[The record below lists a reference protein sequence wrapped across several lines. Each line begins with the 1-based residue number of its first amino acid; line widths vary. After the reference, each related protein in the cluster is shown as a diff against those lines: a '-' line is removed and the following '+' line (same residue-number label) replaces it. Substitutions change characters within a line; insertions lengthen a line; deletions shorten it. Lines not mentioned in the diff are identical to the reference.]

1 VLFALGQP
9 AAFAG
14 LVIAFLLAVAVR
26 AICLRLVLRWV
37 GNTFTRVPLLPHPRR
52 DLDPFG
58 AVAAALGGTGWG
70 HGVDDPPRERGR
82 QAIVYAV
89 GPLVGLL
96 LGELGLFVYTLVYPD
111 YASALLINAPSDV
124 LRGAVAPTA
133 GAQMLLS
140 VAVGLLCFGLL
151 ALVPLPPLDGW
162 GLLWAS
168 MRRPTAGGLR
178 ARHWLVDNNLGVVAL
193 LVLLI
198 FPFGAP
204 LLHWLF
210 DLVGGPLMRM
220 WV

>member
-1 VLFALGQP
+1 MLFALGQP
-9 AAFAG
+9 AAFVG

-26 AICLRLVLRWV
+26 AFMLRLVLRWI
-37 GNTFTRVPLLPHPRR
+37 GASYRRTPLMPHPRR

-70 HGVDDPPRERGR
+70 HGVDDPPRYRGL
-82 QAIVYAV
+82 VFLV
-89 GPLVGLL
+89 GPLVGLV
-96 LGELGLFVYTLVYPD
+96 LGELGLLAYTLIYPD
-111 YASALLINAPSDV
+111 YSSALLINAPSDV
-124 LRGAVAPTA
+124 LRGALAPTV

-168 MRRPTAGGLR
+168 MRRPTPGGLR
-178 ARHWLVDNNLGVVAL
+178 ARQWLVDNNLGVVAL
-193 LVLLI
+193 LILLI

-210 DLVGGPLMRM
+210 DLAGGPLMRM

>member
-1 VLFALGQP
+1 MLFALGQP
-9 AAFAG
+9 ASFAG
-14 LVIAFLLAVAVR
+14 LVIAFLLAVTVR
-26 AICLRLVLRWV
+26 AVMLRLVLRWV
-37 GNTFTRVPLLPHPRR
+37 GHLFGRVPLLPDPRR

-70 HGVDDPPRERGR
+70 HGVDDPPRGRGR

-89 GPLVGLL
+89 GPLVGLV
-96 LGELGLFVYTLVYPD
+96 LGELGLLAFTLVYPD
-111 YASALLINAPSDV
+111 YSAALLINEPSDV
-124 LRGAVAPTA
+124 LRGAIAPTA

-151 ALVPLPPLDGW
+151 ALVPLPPLDGF

-168 MRRPTAGGLR
+168 MRRPTAGGLK
-178 ARHWLVDNNLGVVAL
+178 ARHWLADNNLGVVAL
-193 LVLLI
+193 LILLI

-220 WV
+220 WA